1 MRQNVWFWVRP
12 NQFVYILRPLLQR
25 HTIGLMFVWICLLQG
40 WQVLYIE
47 VLEKD
52 WKEKHDD
59 WLKRFK
65 GLSSLVDWFFV
76 LCSDLY
82 VQRHF
87 NFLKFFPHFSQ
98 IAKMVW
104 WETRQ
109 KSRWP
114 RLPRRWGGG
123 RSWSTSK
130 LIFYLLYYFTSLLIA
145 SFTS

>member
-1 MRQNVWFWVRP
+1 MRQNAYFWDGS
-12 NQFVYILRPLLQR
+12 NQFLHILWPLLQR
-25 HTIGLMFVWICLLQG
+25 HTIGLISVWIYLLQG

-65 GLSSLVDWFFV
+65 GLSWLVDWFLV
-76 LCSDLY
+76 LCSELY
-82 VQRHF
+82 KQNHF
-87 NFLKFFPHFSQ
+87 NVLTIFPHFSQ